1 MMVEASGPRLV
12 LPAVLTGDDAG
23 QDRSEVRSDRPLR
36 IIMTVNAAWNIWNFR
51 RPLVSALIADG
62 HEVTVLAPDDEFAA
76 KLTGLGAK
84 FIPLP
89 MQLKSLNPASHVALA
104 WRMRRVFAKIQ
115 PDAVLSYTIK
125 NNIYGAFAARS
136 LGQQFIPNVTGLG
149 TAFLSGGILQ
159 TLAQLLYR
167 SAFAGLP
174 VVFFQNE
181 DDRDLFL
188 GNGLLQPRQARLLP
202 GSGIDLAHFAASP
215 YPHAGRPPVFL
226 MIARLLRQKG
236 VEEYVEAARLVRN
249 RYPNA
254 RFQLLGA
261 ADAANRSAINLDT
274 VEAWEHTHG
283 IEYLG
288 TSQDVRAQLADANC
302 VVLPSYREGA
312 PRTLIEAAA
321 MARPV
326 IATDVPG
333 CRSVVDDGVS
343 GILCPAR
350 DAAGLAAACI
360 RFLELDQAEREAM
373 GQAGR
378 AKMERE
384 FDQELIARAYREVI
398 GQVMEAAPSA

>member
-1 MMVEASGPRLV
+1 MAQAPEPSIAPQTVREDNNVVPGH
-12 LPAVLTGDDAG
+12 
-23 QDRSEVRSDRPLR
+23 SEVRPKRPLR

-51 RPLVSALIADG
+51 RPLLSALLADG

-76 KLTGLGAK
+76 KLTGLGAR

-89 MQLKSLNPASHVALA
+89 MQLKSVNPASHVALA
-104 WRMRRVFAKIQ
+104 WRMRRAFAKIQ
-115 PDAVLSYTIK
+115 PDIVLSYTIK

-136 LGQQFIPNVTGLG
+136 LGQRFIPNVTGLG

-159 TLAQLLYR
+159 SLAQLLYR

-188 GNGLLQPRQARLLP
+188 GKGLLEPRQARLLP

-215 YPHAGRPPVFL
+215 YPPAKNPPIFL

-236 VEEYVEAARLVRN
+236 VEEFVEAARLVRKQ
-249 RYPNA
+249 YPA
-254 RFQLLGA
+254 VRFQLLGA
-261 ADAANRSAINLDT
+261 AGTANRSAISLDT
-274 VEAWEHTHG
+274 VQAWENTHG

-288 TSQDVRAQLADANC
+288 TCQDVRAQIAEANC

-321 MARPV
+321 MGRPV

-333 CRSVVDDGVS
+333 CRSVVANGT
-343 GILCPAR
+343 GGLLCPPR
-350 DAAGLAAACI
+350 DAGGLAAACV

-398 GQVMEAAPSA
+398 GQAMAAAPGA

>member
-1 MMVEASGPRLV
+1 MAQVAESGIAPQTVPEDNDL
-12 LPAVLTGDDAG
+12 AQGHC
-23 QDRSEVRSDRPLR
+23 EVRPRRPLR

-51 RPLVSALIADG
+51 RPLLSALLADG
-62 HEVTVLAPDDEFAA
+62 HQVTVLAPDDEFAT
-76 KLTGLGAK
+76 KLTGLGAR
-84 FIPLP
+84 FMPLP
-89 MQLKSLNPASHVALA
+89 MQLKSLNPARHAALA
-104 WRMRRVFAKIQ
+104 WRMRRVFSKIQ
-115 PDAVLSYTIK
+115 PDVVLSYTIK

-136 LGQQFIPNVTGLG
+136 LGQRFIPNVTGLG

-215 YPHAGRPPVFL
+215 YPHPDSSPVFL
-226 MIARLLRQKG
+226 MIARLLRHKG
-236 VEEYVEAARLVRN
+236 VEEFVEAARLVRKQ
-249 RYPNA
+249 YPA
-254 RFQLLGA
+254 VRFQLLGA

-274 VEAWEHTHG
+274 VKAWEHTHG
-283 IEYLG
+283 IEYVG
-288 TSQDVRAQLADANC
+288 TSQDVRAQIADANC

-321 MARPV
+321 IARPV